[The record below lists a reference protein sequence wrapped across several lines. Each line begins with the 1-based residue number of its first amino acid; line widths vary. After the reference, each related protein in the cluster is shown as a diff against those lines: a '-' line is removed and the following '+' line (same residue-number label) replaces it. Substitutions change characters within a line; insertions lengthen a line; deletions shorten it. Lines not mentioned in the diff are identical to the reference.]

1 MAQGL
6 SDQTL
11 RDMHL
16 TLLNEGCEA
25 SGFHGCLN
33 PASPLTRLTSVE
45 FATVLRLLF
54 GLPATGHLDSKDQV
68 YRHFCK
74 DKFMLLDKCP
84 AAKGEE
90 ALAKGL
96 AHLQHCGV
104 DKLFRVIPR

>member
-1 MAQGL
+1 MNPKEKPEVVGAPAHLHSVSLSQKELSKPLWNRFYNSTVLMAQGL

-54 GLPATGHLDSKDQV
+54 GLPATGHLNSKDQV
-68 YRHFCK
+68 
-74 DKFMLLDKCP
+74 
-84 AAKGEE
+84 
-90 ALAKGL
+90 
-96 AHLQHCGV
+96 
-104 DKLFRVIPR
+104 